1 MNISALLEKSYKLR
15 QEQKKVCVCVVLT
28 EGLVNSFKKW
38 TQKLNR
44 VFRYRSVRQ
53 VFSKWKCWKS

>member
-28 EGLVNSFKKW
+28 EGLVNSFKK
-38 TQKLNR
+38 
-44 VFRYRSVRQ
+44 
-53 VFSKWKCWKS
+53 